1 MASRSDRIG
10 VGVAARNA
18 AIRAIN
24 EKKAERDREREM
36 RMWNRSLMEVLPLPP
51 GGWTPVIDK
60 FNDRYAELLRDQ
72 IIRAVKIDLEDD
84 RSGNRRG
91 GISEIEIIGKILP
104 ILFEKRFDTLDEYID
119 EALKMFGLTESDIQS
134 LKMKRSPPVSA
145 PAPSIS
151 KTQPKRQPRTPR
163 PPPTTEELGFEWS
176 DEWVLPEKR
185 GTHIQEDWLMLLDDI
200 YANLEDEVEELSEED
215 IISILIPKL
224 FEKPLATWGD
234 YYEKAVKMILASTKK
249 DIQEGGFPK
258 VVKLKER
265 SKKRS
270 KKLSKRRSKKR
281 YKKRSKRHSKR
292 RYKR

>member
-1 MASRSDRIG
+1 MASRSERIAAE
-10 VGVAARNA
+10 VAARDA

-24 EKKAERDREREM
+24 EKKAERGIEREM

-72 IIRAVKIDLEDD
+72 IIRAVKIDLEDLEDD

-104 ILFEKRFDTLDEYID
+104 ILFEKKFDTLGQYID
-119 EALKMFGLTESDIQS
+119 EALKMFGLTETDIRL

-176 DEWVLPEKR
+176 DEWVLPEKT

-200 YANLEDEVEELSEED
+200 YANLEDEVEGLSEED
-215 IISILIPKL
+215 IIGILIPEL
-224 FEKPLATWGD
+224 FEEPLDNWED
-234 YYEKAVKMILASTKK
+234 YYEKAVKMIRDLTKNS
-249 DIQEGGFPK
+249 IQEGGSPK
-258 VVKLKER
+258 FVKLKKR

-270 KKLSKRRSKKR
+270 KKLSKRSSKKR
-281 YKKRSKRHSKR
+281 SKKRSKRR
-292 RYKR
+292 